1 MSELRYQQMLVSPHV
16 GGGAKLAFELHK
28 HLVATAGPVS
38 RLLLPA
44 GGEAERTALGANY
57 EFLRYRVD
65 RLTGSNR
72 GRSLLENLGLWT
84 HMPRAPGV
92 VHIHA
97 PFVYGAARPLL
108 SLSRMRS
115 VLHIHLDFP
124 VEQLR
129 WSLRKLP
136 DLIVVCADFMRAA
149 VENAVVQAG
158 HARANLK
165 VIRNA
170 VDLQRFQ
177 PRDPAAAKTKLNL
190 GPGPLLM
197 MAANLAPHKGQHTAL
212 RAVAELKALGRDVR
226 LMLVGAERSD
236 GKGYENQLRRLA
248 AELSIGDRVDFAG
261 FRDDVPELLAAADFV
276 LLPSTSE
283 GLPLSILEAQATGT
297 IVLAAPTAGI
307 PEVIAD
313 GRSGFLLGAED
324 SAGYAR
330 TIARLLSS
338 PQEVQA
344 IRRTA
349 LDFVKQHH
357 DMKAY
362 CVRIADEYDRLLAP
376 AKFTQKRA
384 TTQ

>member
-1 MSELRYQQMLVSPHV
+1 MSGLRYQQMLVSPHV

-28 HLVATAGPVS
+28 HLVGTAGPVS
-38 RLLLPA
+38 RLLLPG
-44 GGEAERTALGANY
+44 GGEAERMAAGANY
-57 EFLRYRVD
+57 DFLRYRVD
-65 RLTGSNR
+65 RLAGRNR
-72 GRSLLENLGLWT
+72 GHSIAENLRLCT
-84 HMPRAPGV
+84 RMPRAPGV

-129 WSLRKLP
+129 WALRKLP
-136 DLIVVCADFMRAA
+136 DLIVVCADFMRGA
-149 VENAVVQAG
+149 VEDAVALAG
-158 HARANLK
+158 HERANVK

-177 PRDPAAAKTKLNL
+177 PRDPLAAKSKLNL
-190 GPGPLLM
+190 GPEPLLM
-197 MAANLAPHKGQHTAL
+197 VVANLAPHKGQHTAL
-212 RAVAELKALGRDVR
+212 RAVAELKAMGRDVR

-236 GKGYENQLRRLA
+236 GKGYETQLRQLA
-248 AELSIGDRVDFAG
+248 AELSIDDRVDFAG
-261 FRDDVPELLAAADFV
+261 FRDDIPELLAAADFV

-283 GLPLSILEAQATGT
+283 GLPLTILEAQATGT

-324 SAGYAR
+324 PAGYAR

-349 LDFVKQHH
+349 QDFVRQHH
-357 DMKAY
+357 DMNTY
-362 CVRIADEYDRLLAP
+362 CARIADEYDRLLAP
-376 AKFTQKRA
+376 AKTTLKRA
-384 TTQ
+384 ATQ